1 MMMMMTI
8 DKLLKLTLCWW
19 SVRCENNN
27 GSFFVNHVSTI
38 ITIIIIIIGKIIEL
52 NQRHTYK
59 DMLMNSDR
67 KKGKF
72 FDCFLFLESK
82 HLTVLIENIHLLDSI
97 ETIKKRCKISEHI
110 QRSKVNFSILI
121 IFNSKMLSF
130 FY

>member
-19 SVRCENNN
+19 SVRCEYNN
-27 GSFFVNHVSTI
+27 GSFFVNQVSTI
-38 ITIIIIIIGKIIEL
+38 ITIIIIIGKIIEL
-52 NQRHTYK
+52 NRRHTYK
-59 DMLMNSDR
+59 DMLMHSDR